1 MILWLAS
8 YPKSGNTY
16 LRALLAAYFFTK
28 DGNFDFDKLKFI
40 KFFPHINL
48 FKNLGIDITDEN
60 EVLKNYIKAQ
70 EMINKKYKKSIL
82 FVKTHSTLQSING
95 NQFTNLDNTI
105 GAIYI
110 VRDPRNVITSY
121 SNHYETSI
129 EQSANDM
136 FTNTYLKGMVDY
148 NSFQNH
154 VLTHLG
160 TWADNY
166 NSWKHLNK
174 FNKYL
179 LIKYED
185 LINKKKGT
193 LLKIFKF
200 LDKIGLKVNLD
211 MIKLNRV
218 IKSTEFEKM
227 KNLEKKE
234 TFYESVIDEKTG
246 NRKVFFN
253 LGPKNDW
260 KKNLDKKIKEK
271 IEKKLTV
278 LIGSYRVSSSL

>member
-16 LRALLAAYFFTK
+16 LRSLLAAYFFTK

-40 KFFPHINL
+40 KYFPHINL

-60 EVLKNYIKAQ
+60 EVLKNYITAQ
-70 EMINKKYKKSIL
+70 DIINKKYKKSIL

-105 GAIYI
+105 GAIYV
-110 VRDPRNVITSY
+110 VRDPRNVVTSY

-129 EQSANDM
+129 EQAANDM
-136 FTNTYLKGMVDY
+136 LTNTYLKGMKDY
-148 NSFQNH
+148 NTFENH

-160 TWADNY
+160 TWSDNY

-185 LINKKKGT
+185 LVSKPHIIFQDVLKFISKISNTNYHIDKKKFENSINT
-193 LLKIFKF
+193 
-200 LDKIGLKVNLD
+200 
-211 MIKLNRV
+211 
-218 IKSTEFEKM
+218 TAFEKLKRM
-227 KNLEKKE
+227 EEKNGFIEAIKRKNNKNI
-234 TFYESVIDEKTG
+234 TFFKQGSNRDWRKLLIDD
-246 NRKVFFN
+246 V
-253 LGPKNDW
+253 KN
-260 KKNLDKKIKEK
+260 K
-271 IEKKLTV
+271 IEK
-278 LIGSYRVSSSL
+278 SLKREMKELGYL

>member
-16 LRALLAAYFFTK
+16 LRALLVAYFFTK
-28 DGNFDFDKLKFI
+28 EGNFDFDKLKFT

-70 EMINKKYKKSIL
+70 EVINKKYNKSIL

-95 NQFTNLDNTI
+95 NQFTNLDNTL
-105 GAIYI
+105 GAIYV
-110 VRDPRNVITSY
+110 VRDPRNVVTSY
-121 SNHYETSI
+121 SNHYQTSV
-129 EQSANDM
+129 EQSAHDM

-166 NSWKHLNK
+166 NSWKHFNK

-185 LINKKKGT
+185 IVSKPDVIFQDVLKFIAKISNTNLKIDKKKMENAINT
-193 LLKIFKF
+193 TTFENLKQ
-200 LDKIGLKVNLD
+200 
-211 MIKLNRV
+211 M
-218 IKSTEFEKM
+218 E
-227 KNLEKKE
+227 EKKGFIE
-234 TFYESVIDEKTG
+234 AVKRKDNNITFFKQGS
-246 NRKVFFN
+246 NR
-253 LGPKNDW
+253 DW
-260 KKNLDKKIKEK
+260 KKLLTNEIKNK
-271 IEKKLTV
+271 IEKSFNAEMKELGY
-278 LIGSYRVSSSL
+278 L

>member
-16 LRALLAAYFFTK
+16 LRSLLAAYFFTK
-28 DGNFDFDKLKFI
+28 DGKFDFDKLKFI

-60 EVLKNYIKAQ
+60 EVVKNYIKAQ
-70 EMINKKYKKSIL
+70 ETINKNYKKSIL
-82 FVKTHSTLQSING
+82 FLKTHSTLQSING
-95 NQFTNLDNTI
+95 NQFTNFDNTI
-105 GAIYI
+105 GVIYI

-136 FTNTYLKGMVDY
+136 LTNTYLKGMKDY
-148 NSFQNH
+148 NTFENN

-166 NSWKHLNK
+166 NSWKHFNK

-185 LINKKKGT
+185 IVSRPDVIFQNVLKFIAEISNTSFYIDKKKLENSINT
-193 LLKIFKF
+193 TTFENLKQMEEKNGFIEAVKRKDNNNITFFKQ
-200 LDKIGLKVNLD
+200 GS
-211 MIKLNRV
+211 NR
-218 IKSTEFEKM
+218 
-227 KNLEKKE
+227 
-234 TFYESVIDEKTG
+234 
-246 NRKVFFN
+246 
-253 LGPKNDW
+253 DW
-260 KKNLDKKIKEK
+260 KKLLTDEIKNK
-271 IEKKLTV
+271 IEKSFNKEMKELGY
-278 LIGSYRVSSSL
+278 L

>member
-40 KFFPHINL
+40 KYFPHINL
-48 FKNLGIDITDEN
+48 FKNLGIDITDEK
-60 EVLKNYIKAQ
+60 EVVKNYIEAQ
-70 EMINKKYKKSIL
+70 KIINKKYHKSIL

-95 NQFTNLDNTI
+95 NQFTDLDNTI
-105 GAIYI
+105 GAIYV

-129 EQSANDM
+129 KQSANDM
-136 FTNTYLKGMVDY
+136 LTNTYLKGMKDY
-148 NSFQNH
+148 SAFENN

-160 TWADNY
+160 TWSDNY

-185 LINKKKGT
+185 LVSKPGE
-193 LLKIFKF
+193 IFK
-200 LDKIGLKVNLD
+200 D
-211 MIKLNRV
+211 V
-218 IKSTEFEKM
+218 IKFIAKISNKNIHIDKEKLKNSIKTTTFENLKSM
-227 KNLEKKE
+227 EEKDGFIEAIKRKDNKNI
-234 TFYESVIDEKTG
+234 TFFKQGS
-246 NRKVFFN
+246 NR
-253 LGPKNDW
+253 DW
-260 KKNLDKKIKEK
+260 KKLLSDDIKNKLEK
-271 IEKKLTV
+271 SFKTEMRELGY
-278 LIGSYRVSSSL
+278 L

>member
-70 EMINKKYKKSIL
+70 EMINKKYKKPIL

-95 NQFTNLDNTI
+95 NQFTNLDNTL

-121 SNHYETSI
+121 SNHYQTSI

-136 FTNTYLKGMVDY
+136 FTKTYLKGMVDY

-185 LINKKKGT
+185 IVSKPDVIFQDVLKFIAKISNTNFKIDKKKMENAINT
-193 LLKIFKF
+193 TTFENLKQMEEKNGFIEAVKRKDNNNITFFKQ
-200 LDKIGLKVNLD
+200 GS
-211 MIKLNRV
+211 NR
-218 IKSTEFEKM
+218 
-227 KNLEKKE
+227 
-234 TFYESVIDEKTG
+234 
-246 NRKVFFN
+246 
-253 LGPKNDW
+253 DW
-260 KKNLDKKIKEK
+260 KKLLTNELKNK
-271 IEKKLTV
+271 IEKSFNIEMKELGY
-278 LIGSYRVSSSL
+278 L

>member
-16 LRALLAAYFFTK
+16 LRALIAAYFFTK

-70 EMINKKYKKSIL
+70 EVINKNYKKSIL

-105 GAIYI
+105 GAIYV

-129 EQSANDM
+129 EQSVNDM
-136 FTNTYLKGMVDY
+136 LTNTYLKGMKDY
-148 NSFQNH
+148 NVFENY

-166 NSWKHLNK
+166 NSWKNLNQ

-185 LINKKKGT
+185 IVSKPEVIFKDVLKFIAKISNTNFYIDKKKFENSINTTSFENLKRMEEKDGFIEAVKRKDNNNIT
-193 LLKIFKF
+193 FFKQGSNRNWKKLLT
-200 LDKIGLKVNLD
+200 DKI
-211 MIKLNRV
+211 
-218 IKSTEFEKM
+218 
-227 KNLEKKE
+227 KN
-234 TFYESVIDEKTG
+234 
-246 NRKVFFN
+246 
-253 LGPKNDW
+253 
-260 KKNLDKKIKEK
+260 K
-271 IEKKLTV
+271 IEKSFSKEMKELGY
-278 LIGSYRVSSSL
+278 L

>member
-48 FKNLGIDITDEN
+48 FKNLGIDITDET
-60 EVLKNYIKAQ
+60 EVLKNYITAQ

-82 FVKTHSTLQSING
+82 FVKTHSTFQSING

-121 SNHYETSI
+121 SNHYQTSI

-185 LINKKKGT
+185 IVSKPDVIFQDVLKFIAKISNTNLKIDKKKIENAINT
-193 LLKIFKF
+193 TTFENLKQMEEKNGFIEAVKRKDNNNITFFKQ
-200 LDKIGLKVNLD
+200 GSNH
-211 MIKLNRV
+211 
-218 IKSTEFEKM
+218 
-227 KNLEKKE
+227 
-234 TFYESVIDEKTG
+234 
-246 NRKVFFN
+246 
-253 LGPKNDW
+253 
-260 KKNLDKKIKEK
+260 
-271 IEKKLTV
+271 
-278 LIGSYRVSSSL
+278 LIGK

>member
-1 MILWLAS
+1 MIIWLAS

-28 DGNFDFDKLKFI
+28 EGNFDFDKLKFI

-70 EMINKKYKKSIL
+70 EMINKQYKKSIL
-82 FVKTHSTLQSING
+82 FVKTHSTFQSING

-121 SNHYETSI
+121 SNHYQTSI
-129 EQSANDM
+129 EESANDM

-148 NSFQNH
+148 NRFQNH

-185 LINKKKGT
+185 IVSKPDVIFQDVLKFIAKISNTNLKINKKKMENAINT
-193 LLKIFKF
+193 TTFENLKQMEEKNGFIEAVKRKDNNNITFFKQ
-200 LDKIGLKVNLD
+200 GS
-211 MIKLNRV
+211 NR
-218 IKSTEFEKM
+218 
-227 KNLEKKE
+227 
-234 TFYESVIDEKTG
+234 
-246 NRKVFFN
+246 
-253 LGPKNDW
+253 DW
-260 KKNLDKKIKEK
+260 KKLLTNELKNK
-271 IEKKLTV
+271 IEKSFKAEMKELGY
-278 LIGSYRVSSSL
+278 L

>member
-16 LRALLAAYFFTK
+16 LRALLVAYFFTK
-28 DGNFDFDKLKFI
+28 EGNFDFDKLKFT

-70 EMINKKYKKSIL
+70 EMINKKYNKSIL

-105 GAIYI
+105 GAIYV
-110 VRDPRNVITSY
+110 VRDPRNVVTSY
-121 SNHYETSI
+121 SNHYQTSV
-129 EQSANDM
+129 EQSAHDM

-166 NSWKHLNK
+166 NSWKHFNK

-185 LINKKKGT
+185 IVSKPDVIFQDVLKFIAKISNTNLKIDKKKMENAINT
-193 LLKIFKF
+193 TTFENLKQ
-200 LDKIGLKVNLD
+200 
-211 MIKLNRV
+211 M
-218 IKSTEFEKM
+218 E
-227 KNLEKKE
+227 EKKGFIE
-234 TFYESVIDEKTG
+234 AVKRKDNNITFFKQGS
-246 NRKVFFN
+246 NR
-253 LGPKNDW
+253 DW
-260 KKNLDKKIKEK
+260 KKLLTNEIKNK
-271 IEKKLTV
+271 IEKSFNAEMKELGY
-278 LIGSYRVSSSL
+278 L

>member
-16 LRALLAAYFFTK
+16 LRALLVAYFFTK
-28 DGNFDFDKLKFI
+28 EGNFDFDKLKFT

-70 EMINKKYKKSIL
+70 EMINKKYNKSIL

-95 NQFTNLDNTI
+95 NQFTNLDNTL
-105 GAIYI
+105 GAIYV
-110 VRDPRNVITSY
+110 VRDPRNVVTSY
-121 SNHYETSI
+121 SNHYQTSV
-129 EQSANDM
+129 EQSAHDM

-166 NSWKHLNK
+166 NSWKHFNK

-185 LINKKKGT
+185 IVSKPDVIFQDVLKFIAKISNTNLKIDKKKMENAINT
-193 LLKIFKF
+193 TTFENLKQ
-200 LDKIGLKVNLD
+200 
-211 MIKLNRV
+211 M
-218 IKSTEFEKM
+218 E
-227 KNLEKKE
+227 EKKGFIE
-234 TFYESVIDEKTG
+234 AVKRKDNNITFFKQGS
-246 NRKVFFN
+246 NR
-253 LGPKNDW
+253 DW
-260 KKNLDKKIKEK
+260 KKLLTNEIKNK
-271 IEKKLTV
+271 IEKSFNAEMKELGY
-278 LIGSYRVSSSL
+278 L

>member
-16 LRALLAAYFFTK
+16 LRSLLAAYFFTK
-28 DGNFDFDKLKFI
+28 DGKFYFDKLKFI

-60 EVLKNYIKAQ
+60 EVVKNYIKAQ
-70 EMINKKYKKSIL
+70 ETINKNYKKSIL
-82 FVKTHSTLQSING
+82 FLKTHSTLQSING
-95 NQFTNLDNTI
+95 NQFTNFDNTI
-105 GAIYI
+105 GVIYI

-136 FTNTYLKGMVDY
+136 LTNTYLKGMKDY
-148 NSFQNH
+148 NTFENN

-166 NSWKHLNK
+166 NSWKHFNK

-185 LINKKKGT
+185 IVSRPDVIFQNVLKFIAEISNTSFYIDKKKLENSINT
-193 LLKIFKF
+193 TTFENLKQMEEKNGFIEAVKRKDNNNITFFKQ
-200 LDKIGLKVNLD
+200 GS
-211 MIKLNRV
+211 NR
-218 IKSTEFEKM
+218 
-227 KNLEKKE
+227 
-234 TFYESVIDEKTG
+234 
-246 NRKVFFN
+246 
-253 LGPKNDW
+253 DW
-260 KKNLDKKIKEK
+260 KKLLTDEIKNK
-271 IEKKLTV
+271 IEKSFNKEMKELGY
-278 LIGSYRVSSSL
+278 L

>member
-70 EMINKKYKKSIL
+70 EMINKKYKQPIL

-95 NQFTNLDNTI
+95 NQFTNLDNTL

-121 SNHYETSI
+121 SNHY
-129 EQSANDM
+129 Q
-136 FTNTYLKGMVDY
+136 
-148 NSFQNH
+148 
-154 VLTHLG
+154 
-160 TWADNY
+160 
-166 NSWKHLNK
+166 
-174 FNKYL
+174 
-179 LIKYED
+179 
-185 LINKKKGT
+185 T
-193 LLKIFKF
+193 LLSSQQ
-200 LDKIGLKVNLD
+200 
-211 MIKLNRV
+211 MICLQKL
-218 IKSTEFEKM
+218 I
-227 KNLEKKE
+227 
-234 TFYESVIDEKTG
+234 
-246 NRKVFFN
+246 
-253 LGPKNDW
+253 
-260 KKNLDKKIKEK
+260 
-271 IEKKLTV
+271 
-278 LIGSYRVSSSL
+278 

>member
-16 LRALLAAYFFTK
+16 LRALLVAYFFTK
-28 DGNFDFDKLKFI
+28 EGNFDFDKLKFT

-70 EMINKKYKKSIL
+70 EMINKKYNKSIL

-95 NQFTNLDNTI
+95 NQFTNLDNTL
-105 GAIYI
+105 GAIYV
-110 VRDPRNVITSY
+110 VRDPRNVVTSY
-121 SNHYETSI
+121 SNHYQTSV
-129 EQSANDM
+129 EQSAHDM

-166 NSWKHLNK
+166 NSWKHFNK

-185 LINKKKGT
+185 IVSKPDVIFQDVLKFIAKISNTNLKIDKKKMENAINT
-193 LLKIFKF
+193 TTFENLKQ
-200 LDKIGLKVNLD
+200 
-211 MIKLNRV
+211 M
-218 IKSTEFEKM
+218 E
-227 KNLEKKE
+227 EKKGFIE
-234 TFYESVIDEKTG
+234 AVKRKDNNITFFKQGS
-246 NRKVFFN
+246 NR
-253 LGPKNDW
+253 DW
-260 KKNLDKKIKEK
+260 KKLLTNEIKNK
-271 IEKKLTV
+271 IEKSFNTEMKELGY
-278 LIGSYRVSSSL
+278 L